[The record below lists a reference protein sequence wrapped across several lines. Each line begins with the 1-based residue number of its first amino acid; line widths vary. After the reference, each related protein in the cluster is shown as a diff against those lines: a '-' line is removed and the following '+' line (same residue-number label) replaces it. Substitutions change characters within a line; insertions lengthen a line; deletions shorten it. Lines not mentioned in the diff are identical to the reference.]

1 MQRKPG
7 TSVLLLIAAS
17 FVMLTTKKAFG
28 LIGGCV
34 DSPEDPT
41 VVMALL
47 GAGAAAVPIV
57 WSRVRARRN
66 TK

>member
-1 MQRKPG
+1 MHRNRI
-7 TSVLLLIAAS
+7 SLYLIIAAS
-17 FVMLTTKKAFG
+17 IAVFAPKTAFA

-41 VVMALL
+41 VVMAIL
-47 GAGAAAVPIV
+47 GVGAAAAPIV
-57 WSRVRARRN
+57 WSRLKSRRN